1 MKNFKTE
8 IDRLVDNIRNWVA
21 QEPLTPLERAV
32 KVYTFDDKTLD
43 HAFGGFAFWA
53 PASVGIQDVT
63 CREFY
68 TEAEKMYY
76 CQLFALDKYRHD
88 VPAVFADMYQI
99 DIEACGTK
107 LQYSEDSMPVIAE
120 HAIKEKKDLL
130 KLKVPDPQKD
140 GRMPY
145 QLELARIHKEKL
157 GDLFYMLVATQAPLS
172 GAVGL
177 RGYRNII
184 RDMKT
189 DPDFVHDLL
198 EYVTEVQII
207 YNKAI
212 IDVNGTPP
220 VPCDAWANLPNLRPE
235 QVLEFA
241 LPYATRLNEA
251 VKQYAN
257 GQGCH
262 WFYGWGYSLA
272 PNWQSFLRTLNGS
285 GTATMFL
292 FEEDI
297 MGRAG
302 YKQVDLKQFKD
313 ICRQHKVVVSTSLMP
328 QSIFAGPPE
337 RIRQLVTEWHQ
348 ICGPGG
354 GHEYYTTVP
363 IGTPPEHVQAYVDAL
378 KSCKYPVQS

>member
-1 MKNFKTE
+1 MKDFKAE
-8 IDRLVDNIRNWVA
+8 IDRLVDSIREWVA
-21 QEPLTPLERAV
+21 KEPLTPLQRAV
-32 KVYTFDDKTLD
+32 KVYTFDDQTLD
-43 HAFGGFAFWA
+43 HAFGGFAFWS
-53 PASVGIQDVT
+53 PACVGITDVS

-68 TEAEKMYY
+68 TEAEKMFY
-76 CQLFALDKYRHD
+76 CQLVALNKFRHD
-88 VPAVFADMYQI
+88 APAVFVDMYQV

-107 LQYSEDSMPVIAE
+107 LQYSDDSMPIIAE

-130 KLKVPDPQKD
+130 KLKVPCPQTD

-145 QLELARIHKEKL
+145 QLELARLAKEKL
-157 GDLFYMLVATQAPLS
+157 GDLFYGLVATNAPFS

-177 RGYRNII
+177 RGYNNLI
-184 RDMKT
+184 RDMKE

-198 EYVTEVQII
+198 EYVTEVQIV

-212 IDVNGTPP
+212 VDVNGTPP
-220 VPCDAWANLPNLRPE
+220 VPCDAWAALPNLKPE
-235 QVLEFA
+235 QVMEFA
-241 LPYATRLNEA
+241 LPYASRLLEA
-251 VKQYAN
+251 IKQHAN
-257 GQGCH
+257 GQGAH

-272 PNWQSFLRTLNGS
+272 PRWQSFLRALNAS

-297 MGRAG
+297 IGRAG
-302 YKQVDLKQFKD
+302 YKQIDLKEFKK
-313 ICRQHKVVVSTSLMP
+313 ICRQHKVVLSTSLMP
-328 QSIFAGPPE
+328 QSIFSGPPE
-337 RIRQLVTEWHQ
+337 RIRQLVQDWHK

-378 KSCKYPVQS
+378 KSCRYPVE